1 MTPQARRILLGVA
14 LSAIG
19 GGLTFP
25 LLIIYLS
32 QVRHL
37 GTGVAGIV
45 VAYTA
50 IASLVVFPAVG
61 WAADRFGPKP
71 VLLVGLLVEAIG
83 VALYGVVDSVPRA
96 FAVTT
101 LVSLGGAMTWPS
113 QSALLGRVSD
123 PEQRERV
130 FGIQFMLLNL
140 GLGVGGLIAAVSVSI
155 TDIHTFQV
163 LYLVDAATFLLYFLV
178 LLVFLRGVGV
188 GPVPRDES
196 EPAGV
201 GGYREVLGD
210 RLLRRVLIMA
220 IVLLM
225 SGYGAL
231 EVGLPIFVT
240 VINGFDVKWI
250 GVEFAINTFTI
261 VIAQLFVLKAIKG
274 RSRSYVMAGVAAL
287 WGLSWLMTGS
297 SLMTSSVIAL
307 VLLLAASSVFALG
320 ETLWAPV
327 APALVNDLA
336 PAHLRGRYNSTMGL
350 VWSISSIIGPGLA
363 GLMLGAGLNWEWI
376 AVLVVG
382 CMLAGAM
389 AFGLR
394 RRLTPALDG
403 RVLAD

>member
-210 RLLRRVLIMA
+210 RLLRR
-220 IVLLM
+220 
-225 SGYGAL
+225 
-231 EVGLPIFVT
+231 E
-240 VINGFDVKWI
+240 I
-250 GVEFAINTFTI
+250 G
-261 VIAQLFVLKAIKG
+261 
-274 RSRSYVMAGVAAL
+274 R
-287 WGLSWLMTGS
+287 
-297 SLMTSSVIAL
+297 
-307 VLLLAASSVFALG
+307 
-320 ETLWAPV
+320 
-327 APALVNDLA
+327 
-336 PAHLRGRYNSTMGL
+336 AH
-350 VWSISSIIGPGLA
+350 V
-363 GLMLGAGLNWEWI
+363 
-376 AVLVVG
+376 
-382 CMLAGAM
+382 
-389 AFGLR
+389 
-394 RRLTPALDG
+394 
-403 RVLAD
+403 